1 MEMTL
6 GDVLDKMRRADKV
19 TVFAGN
25 GSGDRLFVG
34 YVYQM
39 VITKRSLMERKVKQ
53 LYPELLD
60 GLHVYLEEV
69 KEERR
74 N

>member
-25 GSGDRLFVG
+25 GNGDRLFAG
-34 YVYQM
+34 CAYQIS
-39 VITKRSLMERKVKQ
+39 ITKRSLMDRKVKEF
-53 LYPELLD
+53 YPELLD
-60 GLHVYLEEV
+60 GLHIYL
-69 KEERR
+69 KDERR
-74 N
+74 D